1 MSTTYNTPG
10 RTMTAD
16 MVSEVTTAQLA
27 PVLLT
32 ELQFDTANPTRL
44 WSGYGTLAYNSVSWI
59 GVGDLGTLSPI
70 DETTDLAA
78 RGITMQ
84 LSGVPTAFV
93 SIALSTTYQ
102 GKPCSVL
109 MGALSPTAG
118 TLISSPVTVF
128 SGRMDV
134 MNITD
139 DGQSAIITM
148 TAENRLVDFRRTREL
163 RYTDEE
169 QQALF
174 SGDLGLEFV
183 TAIQEKTIYWGNP
196 NASTPVKWTAPDSD
210 AGNQP

>member
-1 MSTTYNTPG
+1 
-10 RTMTAD
+10 MTAD

-27 PVLLT
+27 PVMLT
-32 ELQFDTANPTRL
+32 ELQFDSASPTRF
-44 WSGYGTLAYNSVSWI
+44 WNGYGDLYYNSATYLGI
-59 GVGDLGTLSPI
+59 GNMGTLSPI
-70 DETTDLAA
+70 DETTDLSA
-78 RGITMQ
+78 RGIMMQ
-84 LSGVPTAFV
+84 LSGVPTALV
-93 SIALSTTYQ
+93 AVALSTTYQ
-102 GKPCSVL
+102 GKPCSV
-109 MGALSPTAG
+109 MIGALSPTAG

-148 TAENRLVDFRRTREL
+148 SAENRLVDFRRTREI

-169 QQALF
+169 QQNLF

-183 TAIQEKTIYWGNP
+183 TAIQEKTIYWGNA
-196 NASTPVKWTAPDSD
+196 NASSAIQWTPPESD